1 MALAIKTVG
10 AVAKGA
16 IELAGK
22 AEVASKKV
30 VGRFYNSTADEVTEA
45 IGEVGDRT
53 GKRKDMVDEF
63 VNNTIDRQK
72 KNREI
77 YNTKMREARRE
88 KYGDVSDEAI
98 NRQKEYENKAKRD
111 PFGYDAE
118 VKGEGYKPPSDQY
131 NPNYVESSSGDGF
144 NMNDGDVTANPL
156 VVYGSNTGE
165 QDIAEEIASNG
176 FMGQMVDFTKEH
188 KVATAIAIGATGV
201 GLGAALSSGDD
212 DEYY

>member
-16 IELAGK
+16 LGLAGK

-30 VGRFYNSTADEVTEA
+30 VGKFFNSTADEVTEA
-45 IGEVGDRT
+45 IGEVGTRT

-63 VNNTIDRQK
+63 VDNTIDRQK

-77 YNTKMREARRE
+77 YNNKMREARRE

-98 NRQKEYENKAKRD
+98 NRRAEAANRAKRD
-111 PFGYDAE
+111 PFGYDTE
-118 VKGEGYKPPSDQY
+118 VKGDGYKPPSDQY

-176 FMGQMVDFTKEH
+176 FMGQMVDFAKEH
-188 KVATAIAIGATGV
+188 KVATAVAVGAAGI
-201 GLGAALSSGDD
+201 GLGAALSSDD